1 MEFKGFTYGFAAK
14 RGMFRSKEG
23 IKSQELLY
31 QTGINWLCLAVVLEQ
46 ETAHSTKIEFDFGA
60 NSSDRDII
68 AAVERAHK
76 NNIKVC
82 LKPMVNC
89 KDGVWRAYINFADS
103 DFDGNDIYWD
113 KWFKSYSDFMI
124 YYAELAEETGCEML
138 CIGCEMCGTE
148 RKEKHWRKLIADIR
162 KVYSGKLVYN
172 TNHGH
177 EDDVKWFDA
186 VDYVGTSAYFPVAKE
201 GGATSEMM
209 KQAWLP
215 VRDEMYKIHRNCTA
229 GVCMFCFANFCN
241 HLVDECVDGL
251 VDLMSHVDCF
261 QHLCFGNFVSACFDH
276 DNLFHGGSNGQLQIA
291 LLPLFLGRVNHEFA
305 VYQTDLSHCAG
316 AVEGNVGNGGCDRR
330 TQHCYQLRAACR
342 INGKNQVV

>member
-215 VRDEMYKIHRNCTA
+215 VHDEMYKIHQKFNKPIVFMEIGCRSAHGCATMPWDFSHKDLPHDEDEQA
-229 GVCMFCFANFCN
+229 AFYDSCLSVFAHEPWFGGVFWWDWSTYIYDTKEEAQQ
-241 HLVDECVDGL
+241 E
-251 VDLMSHVDCF
+251 
-261 QHLCFGNFVSACFDH
+261 
-276 DNLFHGGSNGQLQIA
+276 NGFNIHMKKAEDVLK
-291 LLPLFLGRVNHEFA
+291 EW
-305 VYQTDLSHCAG
+305 YKKS
-316 AVEGNVGNGGCDRR
+316 
-330 TQHCYQLRAACR
+330 
-342 INGKNQVV
+342 